1 MTTPTAL
8 ATPPPA
14 RLLGVGQPSELL
26 HDLAR
31 FAESQ
36 HEELLRVSDAASALR
51 ALARGGWAMV
61 LVVLDDD
68 ADEHLRW
75 WIDVLHRVPRRPR
88 LVVLVPAP
96 SIGFTLRAWQLGVF
110 DVLPMPVSRE
120 RFTDVLNRVMASEDE
135 TILELPEAEGSL
147 VGGSRMI
154 SGSEAMLPVFRTLAQ
169 VAPSSATVLIH
180 GQSGTGKE
188 LVAQAIHYQSPRS
201 ARPFVAINCAAIPEA
216 LLESELFGHEKGA
229 FTGAI
234 ARKIGRFE
242 RANGGTLFLDEIGD
256 MSLVLQSK
264 ILRAVQEMEIERV
277 GGTEAIAVNV
287 RLIAATH
294 RDLKALIAD
303 GLFREDL
310 YYRLAVVTLELP
322 PLAARVGDVLL
333 LAASFLQEFGARY
346 QKEFVGITQEAL
358 LLLEQHEWTGNIR
371 ELRNVIERA
380 SLMADGGVL
389 RSEHLPEAWR
399 AAPSGLAQVG
409 VGALASLS
417 TLEAAQIVRTLDHT
431 HGHVGEAARIL
442 GVHRNTLARKIKEY
456 GL

>member
-1 MTTPTAL
+1 MNQPPVL
-8 ATPPPA
+8 STPPP
-14 RLLGVGQPSELL
+14 RVLVVGESSEALQ
-26 HDLAR
+26 DLVR

-36 HEELLRVSDAASALR
+36 NEELLRVADAPAALR

-61 LVVLDDD
+61 LVVLDED

-75 WIDVLHRVPRRPR
+75 WVDVLHRVPRRPR
-88 LVVLVPAP
+88 LVALLPAP

-110 DVLPMPVSRE
+110 DVLPYPMTRE
-120 RFTDVLNRVMASEDE
+120 RFNDVFVRAMASEDE
-135 TILELPEAEGSL
+135 KVLDLPASEGSM
-147 VGGSRMI
+147 VGASQMI
-154 SGSEAMLPVFRTLAQ
+154 SGAEAMLPVFRAMAQ
-169 VAPSSATVLIH
+169 VAPSSATVLIQ
-180 GQSGTGKE
+180 GQTGTGKE
-188 LVAQAIHYQSPRS
+188 LVAQAIHFQSPRA
-201 ARPFVAINCAAIPEA
+201 ARPFVAINCAAIPET

-264 ILRAVQEMEIERV
+264 ILRAVQELEIERV
-277 GGTEAIAVNV
+277 GGTEPIAVNV

-294 RDLKALIAD
+294 RDLKGLIAE

-333 LAASFLQEFGARY
+333 LAASFLHEFGARY
-346 QKEFVGITQEAL
+346 DKEFSGITEEAL
-358 LLLEQHEWTGNIR
+358 ALLEQHEWTGNIR

-380 SLMADGGVL
+380 ALMADSGVL
-389 RSEHLPEAWR
+389 RSEHLPESWR
-399 AAPSGLAQVG
+399 SAITASPQAAGDG
-409 VGALASLS
+409 ITSLS
-417 TLEAAQIVRTLDHT
+417 RLEAAQIQRTLDHT